1 MKTLKYGST
10 GSDVDRLQSLLGIP
24 TNGKHEFDTVTK
36 DKVLEFQTVHG
47 LTADGIVGY
56 RTWEALLFQDEHPV
70 HGITDKDF
78 RKAADLLEC
87 ETAALK
93 AVKQVETGGKGG
105 FLQSNRPTI
114 LFEGHIFWKQL
125 KAQGIDPLSVVKG
138 NEDIVYE
145 KWTKTHYKG
154 GVKEYDRL
162 ERARKINRDA
172 ADASASWGMFQIMG
186 FNHKACGEKT
196 VSGFVEAMCRS
207 EIDQLLLSARFI
219 NGNKVMLDALQKKN
233 WAAFAKAYN
242 GPAYAQN
249 QYDVKM
255 ANAYNKCKG

>member
-1 MKTLKYGST
+1 MKIIRYN
-10 GSDVDRLQSLLGIP
+10 SDCEEVKLLRSLLGM
-24 TNGKHEFDTVTK
+24 TENTLFDTETN
-36 DKVLEFQTVHG
+36 DKVVAFQKAHG
-47 LTADGIVGY
+47 LDSDGIIGY
-56 RTWEALLFQDEHPV
+56 RTWEALLFQGERPIR
-70 HGITDKDF
+70 GITEDDF
-78 RKAADLLEC
+78 RKAALLLDC
-87 ETAALK
+87 EPEALK
-93 AVKQVETGGKGG
+93 AVQMVETGGKGG
-105 FLQSNRPTI
+105 FLANDKPAI

-125 KAQGIDPLSVVKG
+125 KTLGINPSSVVKG

-145 KWTKTHYKG
+145 KWTKVHYKG

-172 ADASASWGMFQIMG
+172 ADTSASWGMFQIMG

-233 WAAFAKAYN
+233 WATFAKAYN

-249 QYDVKM
+249 QYDVKL
-255 ANAYNKCKG
+255 ANAYKKCLS

>member
-1 MKTLKYGST
+1 MRTVKFKST
-10 GSDVDRLQSLLGIP
+10 GAEVDMLQTLLGIE
-24 TNGKHEFDTVTK
+24 TNENHEFDSQTNDRVI
-36 DKVLEFQTVHG
+36 EFQKNHG
-47 LTADGIVGY
+47 LVADGIVGY
-56 RTWEALLFQDEHPV
+56 RTWEALLFQGEKPMRGISDEY
-70 HGITDKDF
+70 F
-78 RKAADLLEC
+78 RKAALLLDC
-87 ETAALK
+87 ETEALK
-93 AVKQVETGGKGG
+93 AVQTVETGGRGG
-105 FLQSNRPTI
+105 FFDNDKPAI
-114 LFEGHIFWKQL
+114 LFEGHVFWKQL

-145 KWTKTHYKG
+145 KWTKLHYKG

>member
-1 MKTLKYGST
+1 MKTIKYQST
-10 GSDVDRLQSLLGIP
+10 GEEVRLLRSLLGLAESQ
-24 TNGKHEFDTVTK
+24 EFDVETNDRVI
-36 DKVLEFQTVHG
+36 DFQKSHG
-47 LTADGIVGY
+47 LVADGIVGY
-56 RTWEALLFQDEHPV
+56 RTWEALLFQGEKPMR
-70 HGITDKDF
+70 GISEEDF
-78 RKAADLLEC
+78 MKAARLLDC
-87 ETAALK
+87 EPEALK
-93 AVKQVETGGKGG
+93 AVQMVETGGRGG
-105 FLQSNRPTI
+105 FFGNDKPAI
-114 LFEGHIFWKQL
+114 LFEGHVFWKQL

-145 KWTKTHYKG
+145 KWTKSHYKG

-186 FNHKACGEKT
+186 LNNKACGEKT

-219 NGNKVMLDALQKKN
+219 HGNKVMLDALQKKN

-255 ANAYNKCKG
+255 ANAYKKCKG

>member
-1 MKTLKYGST
+1 M
-10 GSDVDRLQSLLGIP
+10 
-24 TNGKHEFDTVTK
+24 
-36 DKVLEFQTVHG
+36 
-47 LTADGIVGY
+47 
-56 RTWEALLFQDEHPV
+56 
-70 HGITDKDF
+70 
-78 RKAADLLEC
+78 
-87 ETAALK
+87 
-93 AVKQVETGGKGG
+93 
-105 FLQSNRPTI
+105 
-114 LFEGHIFWKQL
+114 
-125 KAQGIDPLSVVKG
+125 
-138 NEDIVYE
+138 
-145 KWTKTHYKG
+145 
-154 GVKEYDRL
+154 KEYDRL
-162 ERARKINRDA
+162 ERARKINRNA

-255 ANAYNKCKG
+255 ANAYKKCKG